1 MKIRLK
7 HLVGITL
14 ALYFLFAIF
23 LGAAFLF
30 QKDIANQETTNQQN
44 ISSKSLPSITLSL
57 EEISK
62 HSTKNDCWLIIN
74 NKVYDVTNDISTHP
88 GGESTIVPNCG
99 KEATSAF
106 NTKGGQ
112 ENPHTSSA
120 NELLGKDY
128 IGDVGQKIVRNPVTI
143 QSNSTSQREIED
155 ETEDEIE
162 DETDD

>member
-1 MKIRLK
+1 M
-7 HLVGITL
+7 
-14 ALYFLFAIF
+14 
-23 LGAAFLF
+23 
-30 QKDIANQETTNQQN
+30 
-44 ISSKSLPSITLSL
+44 
-57 EEISK
+57 
-62 HSTKNDCWLIIN
+62 
-74 NKVYDVTNDISTHP
+74 TNDISTHP

-112 ENPHTSSA
+112 ENPHASSA